1 MYIEEFPAG
10 LIKCMLLV
18 AYLTDRAF
26 LWCLC
31 VLADWILDEVWLTA
45 PDISPDIDALHAV
58 PTRKWKKSSLMQ
70 LGRRCH
76 PTARSPISSRLFTSP
91 RHKTSH
97 TDPSPKTE

>member
-45 PDISPDIDALHAV
+45 PDISPDIDALHHV
-58 PTRKWKKSSLMQ
+58 KNSNFYF
-70 LGRRCH
+70 H
-76 PTARSPISSRLFTSP
+76 SPISDILLS
-91 RHKTSH
+91 
-97 TDPSPKTE
+97 